1 MSRGARHTKWEE
13 DEGVEGPLRRCI
25 ATGEIRAP
33 EEMVRFVTAPS
44 GGVVADVAHKL
55 PGRGMWVT
63 SSRAAIA
70 RAVSKGLF
78 AKAAKA
84 PLLVP
89 ASLVDDIE
97 TLLLK
102 RLQDHL
108 GLARRAGV
116 LISGFQK
123 VEEAFQ
129 ARKVKIEGLIEASD
143 SGAADRGKLI
153 NWARKVGGVSIVGC
167 LSAEE
172 IGLALGR
179 ESVVHAALTS
189 HPLAARIIAESKRLG
204 GFRVLC
210 PLEWG
215 AAPPQAQSVDDL
227 GQSGVELSKAVDE
240 GN

>member
-1 MSRGARHTKWEE
+1 MSRGARHTKREE

-25 ATGEIRAP
+25 ATGETRAP
-33 EEMVRFVTAPS
+33 EEMIRFVMAPS
-44 GGVVADVAHKL
+44 GGVAPDLAHKL

-63 SSRAAIA
+63 SSRDALT

-78 AKAAKA
+78 AKAAKT

-89 ASLVDDIE
+89 AGLVDEVEI
-97 TLLLK
+97 LLVK

-116 LISGFQK
+116 LISGYQK

-129 ARKVKIEGLIEASD
+129 ARKAKIEVLIEANE

-153 NWARKVGGVSIVGC
+153 NWARKVGGVDVIGC
-167 LSAEE
+167 LTAEE

-189 HPLAARIIAESKRLG
+189 HPLAARILVEAKRLG

-210 PLEWG
+210 PREWG
-215 AAPPQAQSVDDL
+215 ATPPQAQSVDDV
-227 GQSGVELSKAVDE
+227 GQNGV
-240 GN
+240 

>member
-1 MSRGARHTKWEE
+1 LSRGARHTKRDE

-25 ATGEIRAP
+25 ATGETHSPDA
-33 EEMVRFVTAPS
+33 MVRFVATPTGAVIP
-44 GGVVADVAHKL
+44 DVAHKL

-63 SSRAAIA
+63 ASREAMTRAA
-70 RAVSKGLF
+70 SKGLF
-78 AKAAKA
+78 SKAAKA
-84 PLLVP
+84 PLLVSP
-89 ASLVDDIE
+89 TLVDDVE
-97 TLLLK
+97 RLLVK

-108 GLARRAGV
+108 GLAKRAGILV
-116 LISGFQK
+116 LGFQK

-129 ARKVKIEGLIEASD
+129 DRSHKIDVLIEASD
-143 SGAADRGKLI
+143 SGAADRAKLI
-153 NWARKVGGVSIVGC
+153 KRAQRMGGVSVIGC

-189 HPLAARIIAESKRLG
+189 HPLAARIVLEAERIG

-215 AAPPQAQSVDDL
+215 AAPLQAPSP
-227 GQSGVELSKAVDE
+227 GDE
-240 GN
+240 G

>member
-1 MSRGARHTKWEE
+1 LSRGARHTKREE

-25 ATGEIRAP
+25 ATGATQTP
-33 EEMVRFVTAPS
+33 EEMVRFVATPS
-44 GGVVADVAHKL
+44 GAVVPDVAHKL

-63 SSRAAIA
+63 SSREALTKAA
-70 RAVSKGLF
+70 SKGLF
-78 AKAAKA
+78 SKAAKA
-84 PLLVP
+84 PLLIP
-89 ASLVDDIE
+89 PTLVDDVE
-97 TLLLK
+97 RLLVK

-108 GLARRAGV
+108 GLAKRAGV
-116 LISGFQK
+116 LVLGFQK

-129 ARKVKIEGLIEASD
+129 SRKAKVDVLVEASD
-143 SGAADRGKLI
+143 SGPADRAKLI
-153 NWARKVGGVSIVGC
+153 KWAQRVGTVSVIGC

-189 HPLAARIIAESKRLG
+189 HPLAARIIAEAKRLG

-215 AAPPQAQSVDDL
+215 AAPPQAQSADDL
-227 GQSGVELSKAVDE
+227 G
-240 GN
+240 

>member
-1 MSRGARHTKWEE
+1 LSRGARNSKREE

-25 ATGEIRAP
+25 ATGESRAP
-33 EEMVRFVTAPS
+33 EEMVRFVATPTGALVP
-44 GGVVADVAHKL
+44 DVAHKL

-63 SSRAAIA
+63 ASREAIA
-70 RAVSKGLF
+70 KAATKGLF
-78 AKAAKA
+78 SKAAKA
-84 PLLVP
+84 PILIPPTLVEDVERLLV
-89 ASLVDDIE
+89 
-97 TLLLK
+97 K

-108 GLARRAGV
+108 GLAKRASV
-116 LISGFQK
+116 LVLGFQK

-129 ARKVKIEGLIEASD
+129 DRGRKIDVLIEASD
-143 SGAADRGKLI
+143 SGAADRAKLI
-153 NWARKVGGVSIVGC
+153 KWAQRVGNVCVIGC

-189 HPLAARIIAESKRLG
+189 HPLAARIIAEAKRLG

-215 AAPPQAQSVDDL
+215 AAPPQAQSADDL
-227 GQSGVELSKAVDE
+227 G
-240 GN
+240 

>member
-1 MSRGARHTKWEE
+1 MSRGARTTKREE

-25 ATGEIRAP
+25 ATGGVCSP
-33 EEMVRFVTAPS
+33 EDMVRFVAAPN
-44 GGVVADVAHKL
+44 GGVVPDVAHKL
-55 PGRGMWVT
+55 PGRGMWLMA
-63 SSRAAIA
+63 SRDAVA
-70 RAVSKGLF
+70 RASSKGLF

-84 PLLVP
+84 SLQSP
-89 ASLVDDIE
+89 ATLVDDVE
-97 TLLLK
+97 RLLVK

-108 GLARRAGV
+108 GLAKRAGV
-116 LISGFQK
+116 LIAGFQK

-129 ARKVKIEGLIEASD
+129 ARRAKIEVLIEAQD
-143 SGAADRGKLI
+143 SGPSDRAKLI
-153 NWARKVGGVSIVGC
+153 NWARRVGNVSVIGC

-189 HPLAARIIAESKRLG
+189 HPLAARIVAEAKRLG

-215 AAPPQAQSVDDL
+215 AAPPQAQSIVDL
-227 GQSGVELSKAVDE
+227 G
-240 GN
+240 

>member
-1 MSRGARHTKWEE
+1 MSRGARHTKRDE

-25 ATGEIRAP
+25 ATGETHSPDA
-33 EEMVRFVTAPS
+33 MVRFVATPAGAVIP
-44 GGVVADVAHKL
+44 DVAHKL

-63 SSRAAIA
+63 ASREAMTRAA
-70 RAVSKGLF
+70 SKGLF
-78 AKAAKA
+78 SKAAKA
-84 PLLVP
+84 PLLVSP
-89 ASLVDDIE
+89 TLVEDVE
-97 TLLLK
+97 RLLVK

-108 GLARRAGV
+108 GLAKRAGILV
-116 LISGFQK
+116 LGFQK

-129 ARKVKIEGLIEASD
+129 DRSHKIDVLIEASD
-143 SGAADRGKLI
+143 SGAADRAKLI
-153 NWARKVGGVSIVGC
+153 KRAQRMGGVSVIGC

-189 HPLAARIIAESKRLG
+189 HPLAARIVSEAERLG

-215 AAPPQAQSVDDL
+215 AAPLQAPSP
-227 GQSGVELSKAVDE
+227 GDE
-240 GN
+240 G